1 MTHRTVDVAILGA
14 GTAGLNARRAAESA
28 GATAVMVDPGPFGT
42 TCARVGCMPSKLLIA
57 PAEAVHKAHMGDL
70 FGFSSTVEVDGRAVM
85 ARVRSERD
93 RFVGFVQEDIDAHIA
108 AGRLIPARG
117 RILDAHTVQAGDVT
131 LTAKAIVVAT
141 GSSPW
146 TPPPFRHLD
155 PSVLLDNEGL
165 FDLDD
170 LPRSVLVVGP
180 GVIGLELGQALHRL
194 GVRVTIVG
202 IGGLIGPF
210 QDPKLKAAA
219 AEIFKAEL
227 DLHIDYQLER
237 IEVHEGGG
245 VRCCFIGDDGGHRD
259 ELYDKVLMAAG
270 RRPNL
275 RGFGLEEL
283 GIVPDELGRVT
294 CDPQTCQVADTNV
307 FVAGDASNHRPL
319 LHEASDDGR
328 VAGANAAEHPRVAAY
343 PRRTPLAVVFTDP
356 QMAIVGDSWRL
367 HNCDDHRVGEV
378 SYHNQ
383 GRARVMGENRGLV
396 RIYGRA
402 MDGALR
408 GAEMLGPS
416 VEHTGHLLAWAIQ
429 ARTTVEAALD
439 MPFYH
444 PTVEEGIR
452 TALRDLRGNLR
463 HRRPRG
469 ASCDE
474 FASGD

>member
-1 MTHRTVDVAILGA
+1 MPSRTVDVAILGA

-28 GATAVMVDPGPFGT
+28 GASAVMIDPGPYGT

-57 PAEAVHKAHMGDL
+57 PAEAVHKASMGAL
-70 FGFSSTVEVDGRAVM
+70 FGFDATVTVDSRRVM
-85 ARVRSERD
+85 ARVKAERD
-93 RFVGFVQEDIDAHIA
+93 RFVGFVQEDIQDHLD
-108 AGRLIPARG
+108 AGRLLPARG
-117 RILDAHTVQAGDVT
+117 QVLDRHTVQAGDVRVE
-131 LTAKAIVVAT
+131 AKAIVIAT

-146 TPPPFRHLD
+146 TPPPFRHLS
-155 PSVLLDNEGL
+155 PKVTLDNEGL
-165 FDLDD
+165 FDLDE

-210 QDPKLKAAA
+210 QDPKVRAKA

-227 DLHIDYQLER
+227 DLHIDYTLEQLDET
-237 IEVHEGGG
+237 EAG
-245 VRCCFIGDDGGHRD
+245 VRCRFVQDDGVHRD
-259 ELYDKVLMAAG
+259 EVYDKVLVAAG
-270 RRPNL
+270 RRANL
-275 RGFGLEEL
+275 RGFGLEAL
-283 GIVPDELGRVT
+283 GIEPDAQGRIN
-294 CDPQTCQVADTNV
+294 CDPQTCQVGDTNL

-328 VAGANAAEHPRVAAY
+328 VAGANAADFPRVAAY

-356 QMAIVGDSWRL
+356 QMAVVGDAWKL
-367 HNCDDHRVGEV
+367 HNCSDHGAGEV

-383 GRARVMGENRGLV
+383 GRARVMGENKGLV
-396 RIYGRA
+396 RIYGRKV
-402 MDGALR
+402 DGMLR

-416 VEHTGHLLAWAIQ
+416 VEHTGHLLAWSIQ
-429 ARTTVEAALD
+429 RRTTVDQALD

-463 HRRPRG
+463 HRLPVG
-469 ASCDE
+469 AQCDE